1 MIKTDTAALGTN
13 RALAIGG
20 SGSSGS
26 GGNGGAGGTGRI
38 RIEYCES
45 VTGSTNPAAST
56 EELDCYMVEQEER
69 VEFDGKELLVV
80 LGYGII
86 DSSCCGE
93 GGCRY
98 ALVPGY
104 ILKWKETSDEKGRKI
119 TEVEPVRDEAEQKE
133 IEKHLKEKEK
143 VQQVNFW

>member
-1 MIKTDTAALGTN
+1 MREMRK
-13 RALAIGG
+13 
-20 SGSSGS
+20 
-26 GGNGGAGGTGRI
+26 
-38 RIEYCES
+38 EY
-45 VTGSTNPAAST
+45 TH
-56 EELDCYMVEQEER
+56 EELGREIESISGHYMMEEEVR
-69 VEFDGKELLVV
+69 IPFEARELLYI

-104 ILKWKETSDEKGRKI
+104 IVEWKTASDEAGRKI
-119 TEVEPVRDEAEQKE
+119 SEVEPVREEARRE
-133 IEKHLKEKEK
+133 IERMIKNKES